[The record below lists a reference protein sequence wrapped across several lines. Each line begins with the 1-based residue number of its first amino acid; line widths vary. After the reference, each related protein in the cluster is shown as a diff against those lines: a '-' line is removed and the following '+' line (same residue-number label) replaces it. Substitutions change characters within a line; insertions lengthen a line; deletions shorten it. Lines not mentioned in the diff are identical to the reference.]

1 MKRKYSA
8 LYPAA
13 GLGSIR
19 FLLFL
24 FLALPFFSCTKNPE
38 DGLAGVQLRIGNL
51 STFTLREVRIE
62 TGGGGAGLYTGIG
75 PGEQSEYL
83 NFDYTYR
90 YAFVEAIVGA
100 DTLRLQ
106 PIDYVGEQKFTSGKF
121 TFQIEL
127 IGDPPLYMALRF
139 RED

>member
-1 MKRKYSA
+1 MKKKYAA
-8 LYPAA
+8 LHPAV
-13 GLGSIR
+13 GQKGFR
-19 FLLFL
+19 FLLCL
-24 FLALPFFSCTKNPE
+24 FLALPFFSCTKSPE
-38 DGLAGVQLRIGNL
+38 DGAPGVQLRIENL
-51 STFTLREVRIE
+51 SSFTLSEVRIE

-75 PGEQSEYL
+75 PGQQSEYQD
-83 NFDYTYR
+83 FDYTYR
-90 YAFVEAIVGA
+90 YAFVEVIVGG

-127 IGDPPLYMALRF
+127 IGNPPLYMALRF